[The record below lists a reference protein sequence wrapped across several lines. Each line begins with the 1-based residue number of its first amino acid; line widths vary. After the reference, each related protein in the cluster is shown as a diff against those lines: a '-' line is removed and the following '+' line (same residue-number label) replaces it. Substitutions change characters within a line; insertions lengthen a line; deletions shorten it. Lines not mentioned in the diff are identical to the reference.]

1 MKYKLALLLTLTMMM
16 PTATTAFAAE
26 TNTETV
32 EATESV
38 SEENTSEESVSE
50 ESTSEESS
58 ADTEESGIWQLT
70 FDEALEM
77 AEDNSSDLNNVAE
90 KAEYL
95 QDLKEDIW
103 DITGSF
109 SVPSVSYQQW
119 VDDDVYSIYSQIQS
133 ISSSMTQNRY
143 TEEITKLTL
152 ESTVKSYFT
161 SILSDESS
169 LEVAKK
175 EAEVKKTQYLQGQTK
190 NKMGLISDYD
200 LRTLETDYKT
210 AVDNVETLERT
221 IEEEYRSFNQL
232 LGISDD
238 TEYELVYDIEY
249 TPYEMGQSMTQYIQ
263 NKLNTDYTIKQLE
276 QNVDDAEFNKNYMS
290 MSSTN
295 SQSAS
300 NKYSYEEAKSTLKTA
315 KEDKELAIQNA
326 YNEVKELEDQYETAQ
341 RNLETA
347 KSNLELAELN
357 YSLGRNTALDVTMAE
372 LDVEEA
378 ENTLAQ
384 IVYSHDMKIYQL
396 ENTELL

>member
-1 MKYKLALLLTLTMMM
+1 MKYKLALLLTLAMMM

-26 TNTETV
+26 TSTET
-32 EATESV
+32 AAESN
-38 SEENTSEESVSE
+38 SEEGTVS
-50 ESTSEESS
+50 
-58 ADTEESGIWQLT
+58 TEESGIWQLT
-70 FDEALEM
+70 YEEALEL
-77 AEDNSSDLNNVAE
+77 AEDNSSDLDNVAE

-109 SVPSVSYQQW
+109 SVPTVSYQQW
-119 VDDDVYSIYSQIQS
+119 VDDEVYSIYSQIQS

-326 YNEVKELEDQYETAQ
+326 YNEVQELENQYETAQ

-357 YSLGRNTALDVTMAE
+357 YSLGRNTALDVTKAE

-384 IVYSHDMKIYQL
+384 IVYSHDMKVYQL

>member
-1 MKYKLALLLTLTMMM
+1 MKLNRNAAKERRFFMKYKLALLLTLTMMM

-26 TNTETV
+26 TSTET
-32 EATESV
+32 AA
-38 SEENTSEESVSE
+38 
-50 ESTSEESS
+50 ESTSEEGTVS
-58 ADTEESGIWQLT
+58 TEENGVWQLT
-70 FDEALEM
+70 YEEALEL
-77 AEDNSSDLNNVAE
+77 AEDNSSDLDNVAE

-109 SVPSVSYQQW
+109 SVPTVSYQQW
-119 VDDDVYSIYSQIQS
+119 VDDEVYSIYSQIQS

-326 YNEVKELEDQYETAQ
+326 YNEVQELENQYETAQ

-357 YSLGRNTALDVTMAE
+357 YSLGRNTALDVTKAE

-384 IVYSHDMKIYQL
+384 IVYSHDMKVYQL

>member
-16 PTATTAFAAE
+16 PTATTVFAAE
-26 TNTETV
+26 TRTET
-32 EATESV
+32 T
-38 SEENTSEESVSE
+38 T
-50 ESTSEESS
+50 ESTSEEGAVS
-58 ADTEESGIWQLT
+58 TEESGVWQLT
-70 FDEALEM
+70 FEEALEL
-77 AEDNSSDLNNVAE
+77 AEDNSSDLDNVAE

-109 SVPSVSYQQW
+109 SVPTVSYQQW
-119 VDDDVYSIYSQIQS
+119 VDDEVYSIYSQIQS

-276 QNVDDAEFNKNYMS
+276 QDVDDAEFNKNYMS

-326 YNEVKELEDQYETAQ
+326 YNEVQELENQYEIAQ

-357 YSLGRNTALDVTMAE
+357 YSLGRNTALDVTKAE

-384 IVYSHDMKIYQL
+384 IVYSHNMKVYQL

>member
-1 MKYKLALLLTLTMMM
+1 MKYKLALLLTLAMMM

-26 TNTETV
+26 TSTET
-32 EATESV
+32 AA
-38 SEENTSEESVSE
+38 
-50 ESTSEESS
+50 ESTSEEGTVS
-58 ADTEESGIWQLT
+58 TEESGVWQLT
-70 FDEALEM
+70 YEEALEL
-77 AEDNSSDLNNVAE
+77 AEDNSSDLDNVAE

-109 SVPSVSYQQW
+109 SVPTVSYQQW
-119 VDDDVYSIYSQIQS
+119 VDDEVYSIYSQIQS

-326 YNEVKELEDQYETAQ
+326 YNEVQELENQYETAQ

-357 YSLGRNTALDVTMAE
+357 YSLGRNTALDVTKAE

-384 IVYSHDMKIYQL
+384 IVYSHDMKVYQL

>member
-26 TNTETV
+26 TSTET
-32 EATESV
+32 AA
-38 SEENTSEESVSE
+38 
-50 ESTSEESS
+50 ESTSEEGTVS
-58 ADTEESGIWQLT
+58 TEENGVWKLT
-70 FDEALEM
+70 FEEALEL
-77 AEDNSSDLNNVAE
+77 AEDNSSDLDNVAE

-109 SVPSVSYQQW
+109 SVPTVSYQQW
-119 VDDDVYSIYSQIQS
+119 VDDEVYSIYSQIQS

-143 TEEITKLTL
+143 TEEITKLTW

-326 YNEVKELEDQYETAQ
+326 YNEVQELENQYETAQ

-357 YSLGRNTALDVTMAE
+357 YSLGRNTALDVTKAE

-384 IVYSHDMKIYQL
+384 IVYSHDMKVYQL

>member
-1 MKYKLALLLTLTMMM
+1 MKLNRNAAKERRFFMKYKLALLLTLTMMM

-26 TNTETV
+26 TSTET
-32 EATESV
+32 AA
-38 SEENTSEESVSE
+38 
-50 ESTSEESS
+50 ESTSEEGTVS
-58 ADTEESGIWQLT
+58 TEESGVWQLT
-70 FDEALEM
+70 YEEALEL
-77 AEDNSSDLNNVAE
+77 AEDNSSDLDNVAE

-109 SVPSVSYQQW
+109 SVPTVSYQQW
-119 VDDDVYSIYSQIQS
+119 VDDEVYSIYSQIQS

-326 YNEVKELEDQYETAQ
+326 YNEVQELENQYETAQ
-341 RNLETA
+341 RNLETV

-357 YSLGRNTALDVTMAE
+357 YSLGRNTALDVTKAE

-384 IVYSHDMKIYQL
+384 IVYSHDMKVYQL

>member
-26 TNTETV
+26 TSTET
-32 EATESV
+32 AAESA
-38 SEENTSEESVSE
+38 SEEGTVS
-50 ESTSEESS
+50 
-58 ADTEESGIWQLT
+58 TEENGVWKLT
-70 FDEALEM
+70 FEEALEL
-77 AEDNSSDLNNVAE
+77 AEDNSSDLDNVAE

-109 SVPSVSYQQW
+109 SVPTVSYQQW
-119 VDDDVYSIYSQIQS
+119 VDDEVYSIYSQIQS

-326 YNEVKELEDQYETAQ
+326 YNEVQELENQYETAQ

-357 YSLGRNTALDVTMAE
+357 YSLGRNTALDVTKAE

-384 IVYSHDMKIYQL
+384 IVYSHDMKVYQL

>member
-26 TNTETV
+26 TNTET
-32 EATESV
+32 AA
-38 SEENTSEESVSE
+38 
-50 ESTSEESS
+50 ESTSEEGTVS
-58 ADTEESGIWQLT
+58 TEESGVWQLT
-70 FDEALEM
+70 FEEALEL
-77 AEDNSSDLNNVAE
+77 AEDNSSDLDNVAE

-109 SVPSVSYQQW
+109 SVPTVSYQQW
-119 VDDDVYSIYSQIQS
+119 VDDEVYSIYSQIQS

-290 MSSTN
+290 TSSTN

-326 YNEVKELEDQYETAQ
+326 YNEVQELENQYETAQ

-357 YSLGRNTALDVTMAE
+357 YSLGRNTALDVTKAE

-384 IVYSHDMKIYQL
+384 IVYSHDMKVYQL

>member
-16 PTATTAFAAE
+16 PTATTVFAAE
-26 TNTETV
+26 TSTET
-32 EATESV
+32 AA
-38 SEENTSEESVSE
+38 
-50 ESTSEESS
+50 ESTSEEGTVS
-58 ADTEESGIWQLT
+58 TEESGVWQLT
-70 FDEALEM
+70 YEEALEL
-77 AEDNSSDLNNVAE
+77 AEDNSSDLDNVAE

-109 SVPSVSYQQW
+109 SVPTVSYQQW
-119 VDDDVYSIYSQIQS
+119 VDDEVYSIYSQIQS

-175 EAEVKKTQYLQGQTK
+175 EAEVTKTQYLQGQTK

-326 YNEVKELEDQYETAQ
+326 YNEVQELENQYETAQ

-357 YSLGRNTALDVTMAE
+357 YSLGRNTALDVTKAE

-384 IVYSHDMKIYQL
+384 IVYSHDMKVYQL

>member
-1 MKYKLALLLTLTMMM
+1 MKLNRNAAKERRFFMKYKLALLLTLTMMM

-26 TNTETV
+26 TSTET
-32 EATESV
+32 AA
-38 SEENTSEESVSE
+38 
-50 ESTSEESS
+50 ESTSEEGTVS
-58 ADTEESGIWQLT
+58 TEESGVWQLT
-70 FDEALEM
+70 YEEALEL
-77 AEDNSSDLNNVAE
+77 AEDNSSDLDNVAE

-109 SVPSVSYQQW
+109 SVPTVSYQQW
-119 VDDDVYSIYSQIQS
+119 VDDEVYSIYSQIQS
-133 ISSSMTQNRY
+133 ISNSMTQNRY

-326 YNEVKELEDQYETAQ
+326 YNEVQELENQYETAQ

-357 YSLGRNTALDVTMAE
+357 YSLGRNTALDVTKAE

-384 IVYSHDMKIYQL
+384 IVYSHDMKVYQL

>member
-1 MKYKLALLLTLTMMM
+1 MKLNRNAAKERRFFMKYKLALLLTLTMMM

-26 TNTETV
+26 TSTET
-32 EATESV
+32 AA
-38 SEENTSEESVSE
+38 
-50 ESTSEESS
+50 ESTSEEGTVS
-58 ADTEESGIWQLT
+58 TEESGVWQLT
-70 FDEALEM
+70 YEEALEL
-77 AEDNSSDLNNVAE
+77 AEDNSSDLDNVAE

-109 SVPSVSYQQW
+109 SVPTVSYQQW

-175 EAEVKKTQYLQGQTK
+175 ETEVKKTQYLQGQTK

-326 YNEVKELEDQYETAQ
+326 YNEVQELENQYETAQ

-357 YSLGRNTALDVTMAE
+357 YSLGRNTALDVTKAE

-384 IVYSHDMKIYQL
+384 IVYSHDMKVYQL

>member
-1 MKYKLALLLTLTMMM
+1 MKYKLALLLTLAMIM

-26 TNTETV
+26 TSTET
-32 EATESV
+32 AA
-38 SEENTSEESVSE
+38 
-50 ESTSEESS
+50 ESTSEEGTVS
-58 ADTEESGIWQLT
+58 TEESGVWQLT
-70 FDEALEM
+70 YEEALEL
-77 AEDNSSDLNNVAE
+77 AEDNSSDLDNVAE

-109 SVPSVSYQQW
+109 SVPTVSYQQW
-119 VDDDVYSIYSQIQS
+119 VDDEVYSIYSQIQS

-290 MSSTN
+290 MTSTN

-326 YNEVKELEDQYETAQ
+326 YNEVQELENQYETAQ

-357 YSLGRNTALDVTMAE
+357 YSLGRNTALDVTKAE

-384 IVYSHDMKIYQL
+384 IVYSHDMKVYQL

>member
-26 TNTETV
+26 TSTET
-32 EATESV
+32 T
-38 SEENTSEESVSE
+38 T
-50 ESTSEESS
+50 ESTSEEGAVS
-58 ADTEESGIWQLT
+58 TEESGVWQLT
-70 FDEALEM
+70 FEEALEL
-77 AEDNSSDLNNVAE
+77 AEDNSSDLDNVAE

-109 SVPSVSYQQW
+109 SVPTVSYQQW
-119 VDDDVYSIYSQIQS
+119 VDDEVYSIYSQIQS
-133 ISSSMTQNRY
+133 IRSSMTQNRY

-263 NKLNTDYTIKQLE
+263 NKLNTDYTIKQFE

-326 YNEVKELEDQYETAQ
+326 YNEVQELENQYETAQ

-357 YSLGRNTALDVTMAE
+357 YSLGRNTALDVTKAE

-384 IVYSHDMKIYQL
+384 IVYSHDMKVYQL

>member
-1 MKYKLALLLTLTMMM
+1 MKLNRNAAKERRFFMKYKLALLLTLTMMM

-26 TNTETV
+26 TSTET
-32 EATESV
+32 AA
-38 SEENTSEESVSE
+38 
-50 ESTSEESS
+50 ESTSEEGTVS
-58 ADTEESGIWQLT
+58 TEESGVWQLT
-70 FDEALEM
+70 FEEALEL
-77 AEDNSSDLNNVAE
+77 AEDNSSDLDNVAE

-109 SVPSVSYQQW
+109 SVPTVSYQQW

-326 YNEVKELEDQYETAQ
+326 YNEVQELENQYETAQ

-357 YSLGRNTALDVTMAE
+357 YSLGRNTALDVTKAE

-384 IVYSHDMKIYQL
+384 IVYSHDMKVYQL

>member
-1 MKYKLALLLTLTMMM
+1 MNLNRNAVKERRFFMKYKLALLLTLTMMM

-26 TNTETV
+26 TSTET
-32 EATESV
+32 AA
-38 SEENTSEESVSE
+38 
-50 ESTSEESS
+50 ESTSEEGTVS
-58 ADTEESGIWQLT
+58 TEESGVWQLT
-70 FDEALEM
+70 FEEALEL
-77 AEDNSSDLNNVAE
+77 AEDNSSDLDNVAE

-109 SVPSVSYQQW
+109 SVPTVSYQQW

-133 ISSSMTQNRY
+133 ISSSMKQNRY

-175 EAEVKKTQYLQGQTK
+175 EVEVKKTQYLQGQTK

-276 QNVDDAEFNKNYMS
+276 QDVDDAEFNKNYMS

-326 YNEVKELEDQYETAQ
+326 YNEVQELENHYETAQ

-357 YSLGRNTALDVTMAE
+357 YSLGRNTALDVTKAE

-384 IVYSHDMKIYQL
+384 IVYSHDMKVYQL

>member
-1 MKYKLALLLTLTMMM
+1 MKLNRNAAKERRFFMKYKLALLLTLTMMM

-26 TNTETV
+26 TSTET
-32 EATESV
+32 AA
-38 SEENTSEESVSE
+38 
-50 ESTSEESS
+50 ESTSEEGTVS
-58 ADTEESGIWQLT
+58 TEESGVWQLT
-70 FDEALEM
+70 YEEALEL
-77 AEDNSSDLNNVAE
+77 AEDNSSDLDNVAE

-109 SVPSVSYQQW
+109 SVPTVSYQQW
-119 VDDDVYSIYSQIQS
+119 VDDEVYSIYSQIQS

-326 YNEVKELEDQYETAQ
+326 YNEVQELENQYETAQ

-357 YSLGRNTALDVTMAE
+357 YSLGRNTALDVTKAE

-384 IVYSHDMKIYQL
+384 IVYSHDMKVYQL

>member
-26 TNTETV
+26 TSIET
-32 EATESV
+32 AA
-38 SEENTSEESVSE
+38 
-50 ESTSEESS
+50 ESTSEEGTVS
-58 ADTEESGIWQLT
+58 TEESGVWQLT
-70 FDEALEM
+70 FEEALEL
-77 AEDNSSDLNNVAE
+77 AEDNSSDLDNVAE

-109 SVPSVSYQQW
+109 SVPTVSYQQW
-119 VDDDVYSIYSQIQS
+119 VDDEVYSIYSQIQS

-326 YNEVKELEDQYETAQ
+326 YNEVQELENQYETAQ

-357 YSLGRNTALDVTMAE
+357 YSLGRNTALDVTKAE

-384 IVYSHDMKIYQL
+384 IVYSHDMKVYQL

>member
-1 MKYKLALLLTLTMMM
+1 MKYKLALLLTLAMMM
-16 PTATTAFAAE
+16 PASTTILAAE
-26 TNTETV
+26 TSTEAVETTET
-32 EATESV
+32 A
-38 SEENTSEESVSE
+38 SEESETE
-50 ESTSEESS
+50 ET
-58 ADTEESGIWQLT
+58 TEESGIWQLT
-70 FDEALEM
+70 YEEALEL
-77 AEDNSSDLNNVAE
+77 AEDNSSDLDNVAE

-119 VDDDVYSIYSQIQS
+119 VDDDVYSIYSEIQS
-133 ISSSMTQNRY
+133 ISSNMTQNRY

-210 AVDNVETLERT
+210 ALDNVETLERT

-238 TEYELVYDIEY
+238 TEYELVYDVEY
-249 TPYEMGQSMTQYIQ
+249 APYEMGQSMTQYIQ

-295 SQSAS
+295 SQSAT

-315 KEDKELAIQNA
+315 KEEKELAIQNA
-326 YNEVKELEDQYETAQ
+326 YNEVQELEDQYETAQ

-378 ENTLAQ
+378 ENSLAQ
-384 IVYSHDMKIYQL
+384 IIYSHDMKIYQL

>member
-1 MKYKLALLLTLTMMM
+1 MKYKLALLLTLAMMM

-26 TNTETV
+26 TSTET
-32 EATESV
+32 AA
-38 SEENTSEESVSE
+38 
-50 ESTSEESS
+50 ESTSEEGTVS
-58 ADTEESGIWQLT
+58 TEESGVWQLT
-70 FDEALEM
+70 YEEALEL
-77 AEDNSSDLNNVAE
+77 AEDNSSDLDNVAE

-109 SVPSVSYQQW
+109 SVPTVSYQQW
-119 VDDDVYSIYSQIQS
+119 VDDEVYSIYSQIQS

-295 SQSAS
+295 SQSVS

-326 YNEVKELEDQYETAQ
+326 YNEVQELENQYETAQ

-357 YSLGRNTALDVTMAE
+357 YSLGRNTALDVTKAE

-384 IVYSHDMKIYQL
+384 IVYSHDMKVYQL

>member
-1 MKYKLALLLTLTMMM
+1 MKLNRNAAKERRFFMKYKLALLLTLTMMM

-26 TNTETV
+26 TSTET
-32 EATESV
+32 AA
-38 SEENTSEESVSE
+38 
-50 ESTSEESS
+50 ESTSEEGTVS
-58 ADTEESGIWQLT
+58 TEESGVWQLT
-70 FDEALEM
+70 FEEALEL
-77 AEDNSSDLNNVAE
+77 AEDNSSDLDNVAE

-109 SVPSVSYQQW
+109 SVPTVSYQQW

-175 EAEVKKTQYLQGQTK
+175 EVEVKKTQYLQGQTK

-326 YNEVKELEDQYETAQ
+326 YNEVQELENQYETAQ

-357 YSLGRNTALDVTMAE
+357 YSLGRNTALDVTKAE

-384 IVYSHDMKIYQL
+384 IVYSHDMKVYQL